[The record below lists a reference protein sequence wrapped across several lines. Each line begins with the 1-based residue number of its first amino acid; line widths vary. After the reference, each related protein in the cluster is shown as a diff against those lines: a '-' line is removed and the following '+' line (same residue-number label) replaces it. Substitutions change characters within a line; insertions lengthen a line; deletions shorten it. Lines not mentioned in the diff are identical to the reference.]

1 MKKILFLFGALLFS
15 GIVFAQ
21 NEKSSDQPLPKVYN
35 EQIDGMVQIEQAV
48 AQARKEGKQVLL
60 QVGGNW
66 CPWCLRF
73 ADFAVKD
80 SAIAAVIEKHYVYV
94 HLNTSKANK
103 NLKALQY
110 LENPGRFGYPVFV
123 ILDENGKR
131 LHTQNSAYLEEGKG
145 YNEKKVVDFLLNWTK
160 VAINTIK

>member
-1 MKKILFLFGALLFS
+1 MKKILFLLGALMLS
-15 GIVFAQ
+15 GIALAQ
-21 NEKSSDQPLPKVYN
+21 TDNSSEQPLPKVYN
-35 EQIDGMVQIEQAV
+35 EQIDGMAQIEQAV
-48 AQARKEGKQVLL
+48 VKARQEGKQVLI

-80 SAIAAVIEKHYVYV
+80 SAIAAVIDKHYIYV

-103 NLKALQY
+103 NLEALRA

-160 VAINTIK
+160 EAITTIK